1 MTHVAVLAGGLS
13 LERDVSLRSGQ
24 RVAKAL
30 SVAGYDVTSLD
41 LDDRLVGRLSEG
53 DIDVAFLCLHGKA
66 GEDGTIQGLLELA
79 DLPYTGPGPA
89 ASALAWDKAVAKALL
104 HRAGVP
110 TPPWVV
116 LSSHAVRDMGAARM
130 LDRVVERLGLPLIV
144 KPAEGGASMG
154 VKRVETADE
163 LPAALIT
170 ALSYSDVA
178 LVERCIAGREIAVT
192 VIDEELLPPVEIEP
206 VEGTYDYSA
215 RYTHGAT
222 RFHAPAR
229 LDDRTVA
236 AVSQAVRAAADALG
250 TRHLVR
256 ADLIVDENDDP
267 WVLELDTCP
276 GMTETSLVPMAA
288 EAAGMDFNELC
299 ARLVGGAGRDQS
311 ARAGAANHRS

>member
-30 SVAGYDVTSLD
+30 SATGYDVTSID
-41 LDDRLVGRLSEG
+41 LDERLVDRLTEG
-53 DIDVAFLCLHGKA
+53 GVDVAFLCLHGKA

-89 ASALAWDKAVAKALL
+89 ASALAWDKAVAKALWQ
-104 HRAGVP
+104 RAGVP
-110 TPPWVV
+110 TPPWMV

-130 LDRVVERLGLPLIV
+130 LDRVIDRLGLPLIV
-144 KPAEGGASMG
+144 KPAQGGASMG
-154 VKRVETADE
+154 VKRVEDGSD

-178 LVERCIAGREIAVT
+178 LIERCVIGREIAVT
-192 VIDEELLPPVEIEP
+192 AIDDELLPAVEIEP
-206 VEGTYDYSA
+206 VEGPYDYSA

-229 LDDRTVA
+229 LDEA
-236 AVSQAVRAAADALG
+236 ALAATSQAVRAATEALG

-256 ADLIVDENDDP
+256 ADLMVDEAGDP

-299 ARLVGGAGRDQS
+299 VRLV
-311 ARAGAANHRS
+311 AGARGTEGGWRGSTDRAM